1 MKIILKASFGNSY
14 ALIDLNVENLRTH
27 NAYIHWKP
35 ELYTKA
41 SFCTFQC
48 NAKYA
53 QAGPIL

>member
-1 MKIILKASFGNSY
+1 VEFSTKSITLHMKIIPKASFGNSY

-41 SFCTFQC
+41 SFLYFS
-48 NAKYA
+48 
-53 QAGPIL
+53 L